1 MFDGLLD
8 RWSRM
13 VHDKKWW
20 KMFLHFIAD
29 IRVYWGGF
37 VLFGAS
43 AYKVK
48 GPDMRKILDVI
59 KPGDVLLRVYR
70 HYIGSILVPGYWS
83 HAAVYVGEIEGKPDR
98 VIHML
103 GAGVA
108 NEDLLT
114 FMRCDGIVILRC
126 NKPEL
131 IKPAIVKAKS
141 YLDAGTDYDFG
152 FIRGDTQL
160 YCSELI
166 HQIYGKPPEI
176 QYKKYI
182 LPDDLL
188 CNLFDII
195 YSRKPSDPD
204 YIEKNEKENE
214 TPFVMEEKKEE
225 VVASI
230 SSEDKT
236 DGNNT

>member
-1 MFDGLLD
+1 MIDKLLNW
-8 RWSRM
+8 WSYK
-13 VHDKKWW
+13 VHDKLWW

-37 VLFGAS
+37 VIWGSS

-70 HYIGSILVPGYWS
+70 HYIGSVMVPGYWS
-83 HAAVYVGEIEGKPDR
+83 HAALYAGEIEGKPDR

-103 GAGVA
+103 GAGIC

-114 FMRCDGIVILRC
+114 FMRCDGVVVLRC
-126 NKPEL
+126 KKPDL
-131 IKPAIVKAKS
+131 IVPAIAKAKA
-141 YLDAGTDYDFG
+141 YLEAGTDYDYG
-152 FIRGDTQL
+152 FIRGDVQL

-166 HQIYGKPPEI
+166 YQIYDKPAEI
-176 QYKKYI
+176 TYKNYI

-188 CNLFDII
+188 CDLFEIV

-204 YIEKNEKENE
+204 YIEKNDKEKD
-214 TPFVMEEKKEE
+214 TPFVMVEKKGEPLDTKPE
-225 VVASI
+225 
-230 SSEDKT
+230 KQ
-236 DGNNT
+236 DGNNA